1 MEKMRRAPDLDVYT
15 AATCSSGVRSGM
27 SRWQHVIKAL
37 SHAIKALSHVIKA
50 LSHVINL
57 RLRRQERHVE
67 VAGELEVVGADDAR
81 QDVGVLGLGFRFRV

>member
-37 SHAIKALSHVIKA
+37 SHAIKA